1 MKVSGSFMFSWNYW
15 LMMGMSYEQN
25 TMGKGPN
32 ESLRVG
38 KQKAKKKRC
47 GSEEG
52 IESHGR

>member
-38 KQKAKKKRC
+38 KQKAKKKDV
-47 GSEEG
+47 GAEKA
-52 IESHGR
+52 